1 MAKKGSVL
9 TDRKTQIVIALI
21 PVIGALIVAYWQLNK
36 PSSAE
41 TQYSGRVIDSNT
53 QQVITG
59 AKVSVYTPGVP
70 QIYYTDSEGVFHLK
84 LVNSIDSVSIRV
96 EASNYEMF
104 ERIVSVSRTGIED
117 VRLKPAI
124 TYLTPTPSPVRS
136 PPPDVKRP
144 RIRTAPPCTAERRAQ
159 GLC

>member
-21 PVIGALIVAYWQLNK
+21 PVIGALIIGYWQLNK

-41 TQYSGRVIDSNT
+41 TQYSGRVIDNNT

-59 AKVSVYTPGVP
+59 AKVSVYAPSVP
-70 QIYYTDSEGVFHLK
+70 QIYYTDSEGVFYLK
-84 LVNSIDSVSIRV
+84 LVNSINSVRIRV
-96 EASNYEMF
+96 ESSNYEVF
-104 ERIVSVSRTGIED
+104 ERNVSVSRTGIED
-117 VRLKPAI
+117 VRLMPAR
-124 TYLTPTPSPVRS
+124 TYLTPTPSPVR
-136 PPPDVKRP
+136 PPSPDVKRP
-144 RIRTAPPCTAERRAQ
+144 RIPTAPCTAERKAQ

>member
-21 PVIGALIVAYWQLNK
+21 PVIGTLIGVYWQLNK

-41 TQYSGRVIDSNT
+41 TQYSGRVIDNNT

-59 AKVSVYTPGVP
+59 AKVSVYTPGAP
-70 QIYYTDSEGVFHLK
+70 QIYYTDSNGVFYLK
-84 LVNSIDSVSIRV
+84 LVNSINSVLIRV
-96 EASNYEMF
+96 EASNYQVF
-104 ERIVSVSRTGIED
+104 DSNVSVYRTGIED
-117 VRLKPAI
+117 VRLIPAK
-124 TYLTPTPSPVRS
+124 TYLTPTPTPSPG
-136 PPPDVKRP
+136 VKDH
-144 RIRTAPPCTAERRAQ
+144 RIRTAPCTAERKAQ